1 MNVLPYIALFVVVIS
16 SILLT
21 FYSVKKLSEG

>member
-1 MNVLPYIALFVVVIS
+1 MNLPIIALLVVITS
-16 SILLT
+16 AILLT